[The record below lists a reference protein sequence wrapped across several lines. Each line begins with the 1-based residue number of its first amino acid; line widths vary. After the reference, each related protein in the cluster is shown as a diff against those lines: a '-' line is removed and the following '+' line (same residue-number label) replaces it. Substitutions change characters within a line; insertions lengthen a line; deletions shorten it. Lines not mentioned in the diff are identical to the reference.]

1 MYKVISGHKIYPVS
15 YSFSQNASFDKRNKT
30 ARQIFIWLKIDRVIF
45 FICPEI
51 GKYTIYS
58 KLRHNLHPRFEVPI
72 DFIKSENII
81 LLQLPLWQSQI
92 SGQNMNKIIFFF
104 PLAKLATVPNS
115 QWLSVVH
122 HIHSYLYGLP
132 DWAPKPEKNRSRWWG
147 LTIGLCLDWMYPL
160 IEVDQEYGQLCWT
173 VPGISGLVILSLYT
187 DYGLVSL
194 GKEANVVDKLPIDL
208 HPSST
213 PHNPH
218 QNDRFG

>member
-1 MYKVISGHKIYPVS
+1 MLLLIRETK
-15 YSFSQNASFDKRNKT
+15 
-30 ARQIFIWLKIDRVIF
+30 LLDRF
-45 FICPEI
+45 LF
-51 GKYTIYS
+51 GS
-58 KLRHNLHPRFEVPI
+58 KLTELFFLSVLKLANIPYIVSLGITFTPDLKLPI

-92 SGQNMNKIIFFF
+92 SGQNMNKFFFFF

-132 DWAPKPEKNRSRWWG
+132 GWAPDPEKNRSRWWG

-160 IEVDQEYGQLCWT
+160 IEVDQEHGQLYWT